1 MTEAKN
7 GGGRSA
13 LRWLA
18 LAAALVALILLG
30 RSASAHVIAFAEWV
44 KTLGAW
50 GPVVFIVGYVLA
62 AIAFVPGSVLTIGA
76 GTLFGIVAGT
86 AYVFV
91 AATVAACAAFLLA
104 RTVARG
110 AIEKRIA
117 GNARFSA
124 IDRAIAVDGRRIAF
138 LLRLSPVFPFSL
150 LNYALGLT
158 RIRFAD
164 YAVACIGM
172 LPGTLLYVYIGSL
185 AGDLAAVAAG
195 TASTE
200 GGGLRRAFF
209 VAGLVVTAIVTV
221 LITRIARRALA
232 EATLEKGPS

>member
-1 MTEAKN
+1 MSGAN
-7 GGGRSA
+7 SGSRGSA

-18 LAAALVALILLG
+18 LAVAGVAIVLLG
-30 RSASAHVIAFAEWV
+30 RSASTQVIAFAEWV
-44 KTLGAW
+44 DTLGAW

-76 GTLFGIVAGT
+76 GTIFGVVAGT

-91 AATVAACAAFLLA
+91 AATLAACAAFLLA
-104 RTVARG
+104 RTVARK

-117 GNARFSA
+117 GNARFAA
-124 IDRAIAVDGRRIAF
+124 IDRAIGRDGRRIAF

-158 RIRFAD
+158 RIGFAD

-200 GGGLRRAFF
+200 GSGLRRAFF

-232 EATLEKGPS
+232 EATEEPGAH